1 MVCAKDKIRHTSHCS
16 IREWTRFVLQKL
28 IDTQSIVSQ
37 ATVARH
43 SQHTVVIFGEV
54 LFDDFPD
61 GAVLGGAPF
70 NVAWHLQAFGMHPV
84 VISRTGNDAQRERII
99 DNMQRWGMDTIG
111 MQSDPLHPT
120 GRVAVHEDDHGHRFE
135 ILAEQAYDYIHPTI
149 ARMVELSVHPR
160 LLYYGTL
167 AQRNKVSR
175 RALAALLRS
184 ASVPRLL
191 DLNLRAPWYDTRLI
205 NRSLES
211 ADIVK
216 MSQEEL
222 VVLAKS
228 LRLRGEDPVA
238 HGDALVKRF
247 ALDRILVTCG
257 DEGSWLL
264 DKQGMLARESAEVGD
279 IKVIDTVGAGDA
291 FSAVYIT
298 GMLLDWPIYITM
310 QRASTFAAAVCGVR
324 GATPQ
329 DPAFYDR
336 FRNAWGVPA

>member
-1 MVCAKDKIRHTSHCS
+1 MDRNTLEKI
-16 IREWTRFVLQKL
+16 
-28 IDTQSIVSQ
+28 IDTQAIVSQ

-84 VISRTGNDAQRERII
+84 VISRTGNDMQREQII
-99 DNMQRWGMDTIG
+99 ASMQYWGMDTLGI
-111 MQSDPLHPT
+111 QSDPLHPT
-120 GRVAVHEDDHGHRFE
+120 GRVSVHEDEHGHHFE
-135 ILAEQAYDYIHPTI
+135 ILPEQAYDYIHPTI

-205 NRSLES
+205 VRSLET

-216 MSQEEL
+216 LSNDEL
-222 VVLAKS
+222 ATLAKTM
-228 LRLRGEDPVA
+228 RLRGDDQIA
-238 HGDALVKRF
+238 HADALVKRF
-247 ALDRILVTCG
+247 QLERILVTCG
-257 DEGSWLL
+257 AEGAWLL
-264 DKQGMLARESAEVGD
+264 DKQGMLARESVKTTD
-279 IKVIDTVGAGDA
+279 IEVIDTVGAGDA

-298 GMLLDWPIYITM
+298 GMLLGWPIYITM
-310 QRASTFAAAVCGVR
+310 SRASAFASAVCGVR

-329 DPAFYDR
+329 DPRFYEGFKR
-336 FRNAWGVPA
+336 EWGLH

>member
-1 MVCAKDKIRHTSHCS
+1 M
-16 IREWTRFVLQKL
+16 QKL

-37 ATVARH
+37 ATQARH
-43 SQHTVVIFGEV
+43 SDHTVVIFGEV

-84 VISRTGNDAQRERII
+84 VISRTGNDAQRDSIMAS
-99 DNMQRWGMDTIG
+99 MQRWGMDTIG

-191 DLNLRAPWYDTRLI
+191 DLNLRTPWYDTRLI

-222 VVLAKS
+222 AVLAKS

-257 DEGSWLL
+257 DEGAWLL
-264 DKQGMLARESAEVGD
+264 DKQGMLARESADVGD

-298 GMLLDWPIYITM
+298 GMLLGWPIYITM
-310 QRASTFAAAVCGVR
+310 QRASAFAAAVCGVR

-336 FRNAWGVPA
+336 FRKTWELPA

>member
-1 MVCAKDKIRHTSHCS
+1 M
-16 IREWTRFVLQKL
+16 EKL
-28 IDTQSIVSQ
+28 IDTQAIVSQ
-37 ATVARH
+37 ATAARH
-43 SQHTVVIFGEV
+43 SHHTVVIFGEV

-70 NVAWHLQAFGMHPV
+70 NVAWHLQAFGLHPV
-84 VISRTGNDAQRERII
+84 MISRTGNDAQRDQII
-99 DNMQRWGMDTIG
+99 DSMQRWGMDTLGI
-111 MQSDPLHPT
+111 QSDPLHPT
-120 GRVAVHEDDHGHRFE
+120 GRVSVHEDEHGHHFE
-135 ILAEQAYDYIHPTI
+135 ILPEQAYDYIHPTI

-167 AQRNKVSR
+167 AQRNTTSR

-216 MSQEEL
+216 LSDEEL
-222 VVLAKS
+222 AVLARN
-228 LRLRGEDPVA
+228 LRLRGDDPIA
-238 HGDALVKRF
+238 HADAVVKRF
-247 ALDRILVTCG
+247 QLERILVTCG
-257 DEGSWLL
+257 GEGAWLL
-264 DKQGMLARESAEVGD
+264 DKQGMLAREPAQVLETGLV
-279 IKVIDTVGAGDA
+279 DTVGAGDA

-310 QRASTFAAAVCGVR
+310 HRASTFASAICGVR

-329 DPAFYDR
+329 DPRFYER
-336 FRNAWGVPA
+336 FRKEWGLPA

>member
-1 MVCAKDKIRHTSHCS
+1 M
-16 IREWTRFVLQKL
+16 QKL

-37 ATVARH
+37 ASSARH

-84 VISRTGNDAQRERII
+84 MISRTGNDAQREIII
-99 DNMQRWGMDTIG
+99 DSMQRWGMDTIG
-111 MQSDPLHPT
+111 IQSDPVHPT
-120 GRVAVHEDDHGHRFE
+120 GRVAVHEEHGGHRFE

-191 DLNLRAPWYDTRLI
+191 DLNLRAPWYDTRTI

-216 MSQEEL
+216 LSDEEL
-222 VVLAKS
+222 TVLAKN
-228 LRLRGEDPVA
+228 LRLRGNDPVA
-238 HGDALVKRF
+238 HADALVKRF
-247 ALDRILVTCG
+247 ELDRILITCG
-257 DEGSWLL
+257 GEGSWLL
-264 DKQGMLARESAEVGD
+264 DKQGMLAREPADTEQ
-279 IKVIDTVGAGDA
+279 IQIIDTVGAGDA
-291 FSAVYIT
+291 YAAVYIT

-310 QRASTFAAAVCGVR
+310 QRASAFAAAICGVR
-324 GATPQ
+324 GAIPQ
-329 DPAFYDR
+329 DPAFYQR
-336 FRNAWGVPA
+336 FQTAWGVPACA

>member
-120 GRVAVHEDDHGHRFE
+120 VGM
-135 ILAEQAYDYIHPTI
+135 
-149 ARMVELSVHPR
+149 RMS
-160 LLYYGTL
+160 
-167 AQRNKVSR
+167 
-175 RALAALLRS
+175 
-184 ASVPRLL
+184 
-191 DLNLRAPWYDTRLI
+191 
-205 NRSLES
+205 
-211 ADIVK
+211 
-216 MSQEEL
+216 
-222 VVLAKS
+222 
-228 LRLRGEDPVA
+228 
-238 HGDALVKRF
+238 
-247 ALDRILVTCG
+247 
-257 DEGSWLL
+257 
-264 DKQGMLARESAEVGD
+264 
-279 IKVIDTVGAGDA
+279 
-291 FSAVYIT
+291 
-298 GMLLDWPIYITM
+298 
-310 QRASTFAAAVCGVR
+310 
-324 GATPQ
+324 
-329 DPAFYDR
+329 
-336 FRNAWGVPA
+336 